1 MSTDSTHRVWVL
13 VKHNALIRW
22 RDPGQIISY
31 LVLPMA
37 IMVMF
42 KPLYQ
47 QALNRFAG
55 DDQGALQVVT
65 GPLIMFSIFA
75 MAVVGH
81 SVFLERQWR
90 TWDRL
95 RTSAASTGEL
105 LIGKTVPVFVILLA
119 QQLILLTFGCLI
131 TGLSFPSSFALV
143 LLVLVIWATVLIAIG
158 TALATLIR
166 SMAELGMLT
175 DIGSM
180 VVAALGGAL
189 VPVSMMPG
197 WLQLLAHFSPGYWGL
212 AMLRAAFRGDAGAV
226 LAPAAILLA
235 AGLVA
240 GLFTVRRLARGWGRS
255 ALV

>member
-1 MSTDSTHRVWVL
+1 MSTEMTHRIWVL
-13 VKHNALIRW
+13 VRHNALIRW

-47 QALNRFAG
+47 QALNQYAG
-55 DDQGALQVVT
+55 DDTGALQVVT

-95 RTSAASTGEL
+95 RTSAASTTEL
-105 LIGKTVPVFVILLA
+105 LIGKTIPVFIILVV
-119 QQLILLTFGCLI
+119 QQVVLLTYGCLI
-131 TGLSFPSSFALV
+131 TGLSFPRSF
-143 LLVLVIWATVLIAIG
+143 LLVLAVLCLWALVLIAIG

-197 WLQLLAHFSPGYWGL
+197 WLQVLAHVSPGYWGIT
-212 AMLRAAFRGDAGAV
+212 MLRAAFRGDAGAV
-226 LAPAAILLA
+226 VPPALILLA
-235 AGLVA
+235 VGVVA
-240 GLFTVRRLARGWGRS
+240 VGFTIRRLARGWGRS